1 MSCKKPE
8 QKTGVDYIVRATG
21 ANHQVRIFAASTR
34 ELVEYARQI
43 HNTSPVATAALG
55 RLFNRRRHDGMH
67 AER

>member
-43 HNTSPVATAALG
+43 HNTSQPS
-55 RLFNRRRHDGMH
+55 DGF
-67 AER
+67 